1 MVKKKVAK
9 KAKPPAREPATPKSV
24 QPHAWRKM
32 CKLASDALLALEA
45 GDLKQVKNQL
55 EALRAITTCADAVAA
70 LTVGRFL
77 ADLFRGADD
86 SGSRQDFLNARSFK

>member
-55 EALRAITTCADAVAA
+55 EALRAITTCADAV
-70 LTVGRFL
+70 GR
-77 ADLFRGADD
+77 
-86 SGSRQDFLNARSFK
+86 